1 MMPFQ
6 RPGSPPRES
15 VQCLIAATT
24 TRHLQVVRHVRWEG
38 PHRILDAFPDF
49 LIDVLDILESGARL
63 PEADS
68 IAGAVVMGGPM
79 SANDTD
85 SHPRLAEEVAWLGQ
99 CAARGVP
106 VLGVCLGAQ
115 LLARALGST
124 VAPAPAREIGFAP
137 IEIMTRADPVV
148 GPLAPTTVVLHWHGE
163 IFDLPANARL
173 LARSTATEVQAFRA
187 ATAWG
192 LLFHA
197 EADTGLIEHWLGQ
210 PTMADEARSALGSGY
225 AETLRAAARD
235 IDLDRTGAVF
245 AAFANECRA

>member
-1 MMPFQ
+1 MFNAFI
-6 RPGSPPRES
+6 G
-15 VQCLIAATT
+15 ATT
-24 TRHLQVVRHVRWEG
+24 TRHLQVIRHVRWEG

-49 LIDVLDILESGARL
+49 AVDVLDILQSASPL
-63 PEADS
+63 PEVDS
-68 IAGAVVMGGPM
+68 IGGAVVMGGPM
-79 SANDTD
+79 SANDI
-85 SHPRLAEEVAWLGQ
+85 SAYPRLAEEVTWLEE
-99 CAARGVP
+99 CVARGVP

-137 IEIMTRADPVV
+137 IEIIARADPVV
-148 GPLAPTTVVLHWHGE
+148 GPLAPTAVVLHWHGE
-163 IFDLPANARL
+163 VFDLPASARA
-173 LARSTATEVQAFRA
+173 LARSAATEVQAFRA

-197 EADTGLIEHWLGQ
+197 EADTALIEQWLEQ
-210 PTMADEARSALGSGY
+210 PAMAGEARSALGSRY

-245 AAFANECRA
+245 AAFANQCRG

>member
-1 MMPFQ
+1 VSLFNA
-6 RPGSPPRES
+6 
-15 VQCLIAATT
+15 LIAATT
-24 TRHLQVVRHVRWEG
+24 TRHLQVVRHVPWEG

-63 PEADS
+63 PDVDS

-85 SHPRLAEEVAWLGQ
+85 SHPRLAEEVAWLRR
-99 CAARGVP
+99 CAARGRP

-115 LLARALGST
+115 LLARALGGT

-137 IEIMTRADPVV
+137 IEIIARADPVV
-148 GPLAPTTVVLHWHGE
+148 GPLAPTAEVLHWHGE
-163 IFDLPANARL
+163 VFDLPASARA
-173 LARSTATEVQAFRA
+173 LARSAATEVQAFRA
-187 ATAWG
+187 ASAWG

-197 EADTGLIEHWLGQ
+197 EADTALIEQWLEQ
-210 PTMADEARSALGSGY
+210 PAMAGEARSALGSRY

-245 AAFANECRA
+245 AAFANECRV